1 MKNLLL
7 WLVMIGGIGVIVASY
22 LCFDLG
28 FAADNV
34 RYLSLGVSI
43 VAYSL
48 FFVDLLVPWVRFDD
62 PAQRTVGTL
71 GVRWTAILLYAVCSV
86 TSIVL
91 MNMLE
96 ARFSTQCIVHSS
108 LVLLLVLMMVGVLNI
123 SHTTARVHAKEQA
136 ARADLN
142 LLKQALMTLKVKTSG
157 VVLPAP
163 VKERI
168 AAFEES
174 LRFIAPSK
182 SNEAHQLEQQIAD
195 KVDSLARML
204 SNYELNADRV
214 SETITAL
221 EELYKIRKTIY

>member
-62 PAQRTVGTL
+62 PAKRTVGTL

-108 LVLLLVLMMVGVLNI
+108 LVLLLVLVF
-123 SHTTARVHAKEQA
+123 
-136 ARADLN
+136 
-142 LLKQALMTLKVKTSG
+142 LLLL
-157 VVLPAP
+157 L
-163 VKERI
+163 
-168 AAFEES
+168 
-174 LRFIAPSK
+174 L
-182 SNEAHQLEQQIAD
+182 
-195 KVDSLARML
+195 
-204 SNYELNADRV
+204 RV
-214 SETITAL
+214 SLLVPRWRRQHLTINC
-221 EELYKIRKTIY
+221 R